1 MALSNGTSAII
12 NEYDEKGNAI
22 RETYEDVNG
31 EAYSIENPNKE
42 DSDNWYSYSEIR
54 KTYDNQ
60 NRMIE
65 LAYFDADGAPAKSAQ
80 QFSIQR
86 FEYDEQGRQIR
97 TSWFTVDDQPYVNA
111 SGYASMT
118 STYASDGTKTDAY
131 FDAEGNEVK
140 LAQ

>member
-1 MALSNGTSAII
+1 M
-12 NEYDEKGNAI
+12 
-22 RETYEDVNG
+22 NG

-54 KTYDNQ
+54 RTYDDQ
-60 NRMIE
+60 NKMIE
-65 LAYFDADGAPAKSAQ
+65 QAYFDADGAPAKSAQ

>member
-1 MALSNGTSAII
+1 MVLVGDAEVKITVTRFRGLANQVVEQQRQGLAVLALGRCSDVLAVGNGFGQVQ
-12 NEYDEKGNAI
+12 D
-22 RETYEDVNG
+22 
-31 EAYSIENPNKE
+31 
-42 DSDNWYSYSEIR
+42 DSS
-54 KTYDNQ
+54 
-60 NRMIE
+60 
-65 LAYFDADGAPAKSAQ
+65 Q